1 MAKRRATI
9 VLLAASVVLL
19 ASFAAF
25 GQDFDGCP
33 PEGKGGDSALNR
45 LKNRVQ
51 VRSTFEAMEFEELA
65 ELPIPNGIGK
75 KHRSEWPAA
84 ILKTVGTQEN
94 RAVQVVGYLLKVKL
108 EGPEGTNCGSNVQR
122 DRDFH
127 LWLANSADDDRSDSV
142 VVEISPRFRAQ
153 HSSWSLTNLNRLVK
167 QRAQV
172 RISGWLML
180 DQEHPEQLG
189 KTRATLWEIH
199 PILRIEVWS
208 GGQWREL
215 Q

>member
-1 MAKRRATI
+1 MAKRRAR
-9 VLLAASVVLL
+9 VSLLAASVLL
-19 ASFAAF
+19 LSSFTSF
-25 GQDFDGCP
+25 GQDFHGCP
-33 PEGKGGDSALNR
+33 VDGKGGDSALNR

-51 VRSTFEAMEFEELA
+51 VPSTFEAMEFEELA

-84 ILKTVGTQEN
+84 TLKTVGTQER

-108 EGPEGTNCGSNVQR
+108 EGPEATNCGSNVQR

-127 LWLANSADDDRSDSV
+127 LWLANSADDDRSEAA

-189 KTRATLWEIH
+189 KTRVTLWEIH
-199 PILRIEVWS
+199 PILKIEVWS
-208 GGQWREL
+208 SGRWREL